1 MAFQTTAADINALY
15 TGIELQLRDAYLK
28 YTPQL
33 RGFAIE
39 ITSTTVREAYP
50 IQAIQATM
58 DRWVG
63 NRESRSLIQKTQY
76 IENGRPWQNKISI
89 ARQDVEL
96 KGRTLDMG
104 TVAAMQGKAAK
115 AKYDEIIRDLLQ
127 NGAST
132 VCIDGANFFSAS
144 HPVVPWDAAQGTF
157 SNLRTSFPLTRA
169 NFRTAYQ
176 AMLALRG
183 WDLQPFE
190 VDQFY
195 LVVPPQLQSQAQ
207 DIVDSPF
214 APVDGT
220 QTGTSVA
227 ANNVD
232 YKKAKIVV
240 SQKLALEPDVW
251 YLISTITPPAGV
263 PDASAEWGK
272 GGPLAGP
279 FAVQRW
285 RELEVVPRF
294 SLDSE
299 NVFERDE
306 YEIGIS
312 LGLEGG
318 YLLPQHAVRCQGS

>member
-1 MAFQTTAADINALY
+1 MAFQVTSADINALY

-58 DRWVG
+58 NRWVG
-63 NRESRSLIQKTQY
+63 NRISTNFIQKTVFLD
-76 IENGRPWQNKISI
+76 NGRPWQNKISI

-115 AKYDEIIRDLLQ
+115 AKYDDIIRDLLQ
-127 NGAST
+127 AGAST
-132 VCIDGANFFSAS
+132 VCVDGTNFFNAT
-144 HPVVPWDAAQGTF
+144 HPKVPWDSAAGTF

-176 AMLALRG
+176 GMLALTG
-183 WDLQPFE
+183 WDGQPFE
-190 VDQFY
+190 VDHFY
-195 LVVPPQLQSQAQ
+195 LVVPPQLQAQAQ
-207 DIVDSPF
+207 DIVESRF

-232 YKKAKIVV
+232 YGKASLVV
-240 SQKLALEPDVW
+240 SQKLNLEPAVW
-251 YLISTITPPAGV
+251 YLISTIKPPGGV
-263 PDASAEWGK
+263 PDAAAEWGQ

-279 FAVQRW
+279 FVVQRW

-318 YLLPQHAVRCQGS
+318 YLLPQHAVRCEG